1 MKWYV
6 IYVANGNI
14 AINQITEHGTL
25 DQAKAKF
32 HDVCR
37 LMWSDASTNSA
48 FVAILDNQMNQVGDY
63 YEGIVKAQAE
73 E

>member
-1 MKWYV
+1 MKYYV
-6 IYVANGNI
+6 IYTANGNL
-14 AINQITEHGTL
+14 AINQITEFSSL
-25 DQAKAKF
+25 DLAKAKF

-63 YEGIVKAQAE
+63 YEGIVKAQAQE
-73 E
+73 